1 MNVNDDRKSLN
12 ENNLHHASSLKIV
25 YKKEYERENIISSII
40 DQLEL
45 NLNSF
50 PMNSKDIIKKWE
62 LTCSHMN
69 KEVAFKNNS
78 LSVSGIFKGLNSD
91 GSAKILVNK
100 QLKKLTSIQ
109 IT

>member
-1 MNVNDDRKSLN
+1 
-12 ENNLHHASSLKIV
+12 
-25 YKKEYERENIISSII
+25 
-40 DQLEL
+40 
-45 NLNSF
+45 
-50 PMNSKDIIKKWE
+50 MNSKDIIKKWE